1 MDYPTAGSLC
11 GLSGED
17 GRWAVYGEG
26 FVHATPGWSIAGTYF
41 GVLWSPMTRTQR
53 WASGL
58 YRPYPLVHKEGD

>member
-1 MDYPTAGSLC
+1 MAWTTQPLAHFVGYLVRTVG
-11 GLSGED
+11 GLFMVRAKVS
-17 GRWAVYGEG
+17 AL
-26 FVHATPGWSIAGTYF
+26 AGTYF